1 MKLFTTPTQR
11 THRLLSLAGIGS
23 SVLLLLP
30 SLQAQTVPVPA
41 APPAASAPAAQQP
54 AATQQ
59 PSPAQAPGQQATP
72 ATVTTPQTTPQ
83 TAPQTAPQAAP
94 VEDPQP
100 SDPGFTI
107 NRAVNEV
114 NLIFT
119 VTDAQGHFIK
129 DLQQQNFGL
138 LDDRKPPDRVFNFTQ
153 QTNLPLRVGVMLDTS
168 SSIRG
173 RFNFEQDAAKEFLL
187 QVLRPGK
194 DKAFVEGFDIQTDIT
209 QNFTDNIDL
218 LNQGISKLKPGGGT
232 SLYDSL
238 YRTCRDQLL
247 VIRDRQATRKAL
259 ILVSDGD
266 DNYSHAEQKDA
277 IQMCQRAET
286 IVFAISTNVSP
297 SKDSGDDVLKTI
309 AEATGGRAFFPKRME
324 DISVE
329 FHNIEDELRSQYSLE
344 YKPAD
349 FKADGSFRS
358 VYLVALNRK
367 YIVRVRKGYYA
378 PN

>member
-1 MKLFTTPTQR
+1 MKFFSTLTRRTQR
-11 THRLLSLAGIGS
+11 RLSLIGMGS
-23 SVLLLLP
+23 FLLLL
-30 SLQAQTVPVPA
+30 SSTLQGQNAAVPPPVPPTV
-41 APPAASAPAAQQP
+41 PPAASTTGPAASTP
-54 AATQQ
+54 ATQQ
-59 PSPAQAPGQQATP
+59 QAPAQ
-72 ATVTTPQTTPQ
+72 QTTP
-83 TAPQTAPQAAP
+83 APQTAP

-119 VTDAQGHFIK
+119 VTDAQGRFIR

-297 SKDSGDDVLKTI
+297 SKDKGDDVLKAI

-324 DISVE
+324 EISVE